1 MKYGLNEFSE
11 NFVLMIGQNSPL
23 RNTNIA
29 TKQKVL
35 WYIALQCLGY
45 VYWKDIFMACLGSK
59 VE

>member
-1 MKYGLNEFSE
+1 MNFSE

-23 RNTNIA
+23 RNNNIA

-35 WYIALQCLGY
+35 WYIALECLGY